1 MKKKGNET
9 IEVHMNLPRDLIEH
23 IDANRTKKITRTHH
37 VSEAIKAY
45 VENLPLRAAPKLTWS
60 IRKGS

>member
-9 IEVHMNLPRDLIEH
+9 IEVHMNLPRNLIED
-23 IDANRTKKITRTHH
+23 IDVNRTKQMTRTHH

-45 VENLPLRAAPKLTWS
+45 VEKLPLRAAPKLTWT